1 VGARGVNGVGPV
13 FRGIASRARFSE
25 AGKRGRN
32 PNSNRRRLLSALCLA
47 PIAAGTQ
54 AQERFS
60 LFVASD
66 PNNVDRMIRI
76 AALRDND
83 VVIDLGSGDGRVVIA
98 AAQANSTVRG
108 YGVDID
114 AKLVQQA
121 AASAQAAG
129 VGDRVEFQHRNAFD
143 ADLSQVDV
151 IFMWFFPELMRLLRG
166 KILREARPG
175 TRVVAALWDM
185 GTWRADEV
193 DKDPS
198 DVNLWIVPARVAGF
212 WDWELAIAGTRQR
225 YSAVFEQHYQSLEA
239 VVRTGNRHG
248 IFHDLKLRG
257 EEISFVL
264 MMTLPDVGFTRQE
277 FSGWVHGN
285 RMEGSV
291 RVTLPPKTNEEDE
304 ELETL
309 VLPWQAARVPSS
321 RFFAPVGVDLS

>member
-1 VGARGVNGVGPV
+1 MGSDDFFSGVANTLP
-13 FRGIASRARFSE
+13 FRRPEMSPTF
-25 AGKRGRN
+25 
-32 PNSNRRRLLSALCLA
+32 PNSTRRRLLGSLCLA
-47 PIAAGTQ
+47 PIAIGAQ

-66 PNNVDRMIRI
+66 PKNVERMVRV

-83 VVIDLGSGDGRVVIA
+83 VAIDLGSGDGRVVIA
-98 AAQANSTVRG
+98 AAQANPTVRG

-121 AASAQAAG
+121 TATAQAAG

-185 GTWRADEV
+185 GTWRADVV

-198 DVNLWIVPARVAGF
+198 DVNLWIVPAQVAGF
-212 WDWELAIAGTRQR
+212 WDWELAVSGTRQR
-225 YSAVFEQHYQSLEA
+225 YSAVFEQHFQSLEA

-264 MMTLPDVGFTRQE
+264 MMTLPEVGFTRHE
-277 FSGWVHGN
+277 FSGWVRAD

-291 RVTLPPKTNEEDE
+291 RITLPPKTNEEDE

-309 VLPWQAARVPSS
+309 VLPWQAARVSS
-321 RFFAPVGVDLS
+321 SGFFAPVGVDLR

>member
-1 VGARGVNGVGPV
+1 MIGVRPGVRPRFRRGLTPRIWGLTPYPGLT
-13 FRGIASRARFSE
+13 
-25 AGKRGRN
+25 
-32 PNSNRRRLLSALCLA
+32 PNSTRRRLLGALCLA
-47 PIAAGTQ
+47 PFAAH

-66 PNNVDRMIRI
+66 PNNVSRMVRI

-83 VVIDLGSGDGRVVIA
+83 VVIDLGSGDGRGVIA
-98 AAQANSTVRG
+98 AAQTNPTVRG
-108 YGVDID
+108 FGVDID

-121 AASAQAAG
+121 SANAQAAG

-151 IFMWFFPELMRLLRG
+151 IFMWFFPELMRLLRS

-185 GTWRADEV
+185 GTWRADAV

-198 DVNLWIVPARVAGF
+198 DVNLWIVPAPVAGF
-212 WDWELAIAGTRQR
+212 WDWELTIEGTRQR
-225 YSAVFEQHYQSLEA
+225 YSALFEQHFQTLEA
-239 VVRTGNRHG
+239 AVRAGNRHG
-248 IFHDLKLRG
+248 IFNDLKLRG

-264 MMTLPDVGFTRQE
+264 MMTLPGVGFTRHE
-277 FSGWVHGN
+277 FSGWVRGG

-291 RVTLPPKTNEEDE
+291 RITLPPKTNEEDE

-309 VLPWQAARVPSS
+309 VLPWQATRVSGS
-321 RFFAPVGVDLS
+321 GFFAPVGVDLG